1 MAELDVKERQ
11 AGDVTILDL
20 NGSVRIG
27 DGAVALRQ
35 AVRNLVDGG
44 KGKILLNLAGV
55 SKMDSSGLGDLI
67 ASYTTVNNAGGQL
80 KLLNTENI
88 KDLLVMTKLWTVFDV
103 HDSEATA
110 LNSFN

>member
-27 DGAVALRQ
+27 DGAVALRT

-110 LNSFN
+110 LNSFS